1 MQGIIDDVYIHNIAD
16 SANSIRNDNLNY
28 DENFESNDELA
39 RSISQ
44 NGLLQAI
51 IVRPKLS
58 GFEIVAGNRRLHA
71 CKRLGWKKIACHI
84 VDVDDKTAFEISLN
98 ENVQR
103 KSLSSIEEAK
113 AFKVYVAD
121 FGYGGVSEL
130 ASRIGKSPSYI
141 TRRIRLLDLHPDVIN
156 SITDSTIN
164 RSIAQELSYVKDK
177 SQQPK
182 LASLIAEG
190 KLSLRET
197 RDLLKNFEK
206 EHFTEDVG
214 LEVPI
219 PIKDG
224 SPIDSI
230 QKREDLLNK
239 SVIVLRIAVNR
250 MATIIEGIE
259 EDWLFREILMNHKS
273 AVNAQID
280 LLIKEKRK
288 LRHIIPLSSKAIID
302 MV

>member
-84 VDVDDKTAFEISLN
+84 VDVDDKTAFEISLS

-182 LASLIAEG
+182 IASLIAEG

-206 EHFTEDVG
+206 EHFTEDVS

>member
-1 MQGIIDDVYIHNIAD
+1 MQGIIDDVYVHNIAD

-84 VDVDDKTAFEISLN
+84 VDVDDKTAFEISLS

-182 LASLIAEG
+182 LASLITEG

-197 RDLLKNFEK
+197 RGLLKNFEK

-214 LEVPI
+214 LVVPI

-259 EDWLFREILMNHKS
+259 EDWLFREILMYHKS

-288 LRHIIPLSSKAIID
+288 LRP
-302 MV
+302 

>member
-84 VDVDDKTAFEISLN
+84 VDVDDKTAFEISLS

-182 LASLIAEG
+182 LASLITEG

-197 RDLLKNFEK
+197 RGLLKNFEK
-206 EHFTEDVG
+206 EHFADVG